1 MKNSIYSS
9 LITLG
14 LLCLLSCEKNNPSDL
29 FYYDETGCSDVWWN
43 GAPSYDTLTPQ
54 IYQDVVSSYLEDK
67 NIELISFSIDYD
79 STKAEF
85 CLGCI
90 CKTGAVLQVEVKSGR
105 KQKMRRIGFY
115 P

>member
-1 MKNSIYSS
+1 M
-9 LITLG
+9 TLG
-14 LLCLLSCEKNNPSDL
+14 LLCLLSCEKNNSSDL

-43 GAPSYDTLTPQ
+43 DAPSYDTLTPQ
-54 IYQDVVSSYLEDK
+54 IYQDVVTSYLEDK

-85 CLGCI
+85 CRACI
-90 CKTGAVLQVEVKSGR
+90 CKTGAIIQVEVESGR